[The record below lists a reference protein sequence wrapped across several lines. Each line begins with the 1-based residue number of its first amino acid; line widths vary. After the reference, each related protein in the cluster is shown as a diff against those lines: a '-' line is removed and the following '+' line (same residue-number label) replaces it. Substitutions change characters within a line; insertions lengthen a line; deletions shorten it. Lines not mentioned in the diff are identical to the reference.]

1 MFALEM
7 QKYVNIKMEK
17 RTFKTP
23 VEQHYKLFQ
32 EEPLKYE
39 WVRKTTFETIRISEA
54 EFQH

>member
-39 WVRKTTFETIRISEA
+39 WVRKTTFGTIKN
-54 EFQH
+54 Q